1 MRAVRTVSVEVEST
15 VVVGERVTYKVKV
28 RVKVRVRVRVKVR
41 VISSI
46 VNMEI

>member
-1 MRAVRTVSVEVEST
+1 MRAIRIVSVEVEST

-28 RVKVRVRVRVKVR
+28 KVRVRVKVK
-41 VISSI
+41 VILSI

>member
-1 MRAVRTVSVEVEST
+1 MRAIRTVSVEVEST

-28 RVKVRVRVRVKVR
+28 KVRVKV
-41 VISSI
+41 ILSI

>member
-1 MRAVRTVSVEVEST
+1 MRVIRIVSVEVEST

-28 RVKVRVRVRVKVR
+28 KVRVRVKVK
-41 VISSI
+41 VILSI